1 MTSLPAANLRLRDRG
16 RLEPG
21 CYADV
26 VVFDPNTVADY
37 ATFAE
42 PHQLSTGVRDVFVNG
57 EAVLRDGAHTGAK
70 PGRVVH
76 EEHARQIQNQLNM
89 IPDAFP
95 PHRASASRTP

>member
-1 MTSLPAANLRLRDRG
+1 MP
-16 RLEPG
+16 P
-21 CYADV
+21 DV
-26 VVFDPNTVADY
+26 VIFDPNTVSDH

-76 EEHARQIQNQLNM
+76 GPGWRGWGR
-89 IPDAFP
+89 D
-95 PHRASASRTP
+95 